1 MKLVKF
7 VKSKL
12 VVMFELSVVFVAFVV
27 FESIDGDKEHEKSS
41 CKVKPVKH
49 FPHKLSKI
57 GHF

>member
-1 MKLVKF
+1 

-12 VVMFELSVVFVAFVV
+12 VVMFELFVVFVAFVV